1 MGPLPH
7 QQDVGGA
14 FLECGCGGEN
24 YLHTHLNVHGGAAQ
38 AKVVLQLKELQK
50 HRKKG
55 HGLIISWCLLRLKPF
70 EISLRDIYNMILS
83 TQNKF
88 RNACYYPFKCILQDR
103 NQLFVFLSFRGN
115 AQ

>member
-1 MGPLPH
+1 MG
-7 QQDVGGA
+7 GE

-24 YLHTHLNVHGGAAQ
+24 YLHTHLNEHGGAAK

-83 TQNKF
+83 IQNNF
-88 RNACYYPFKCILQDR
+88 RNVCYSPFKGPVHAAGLPASTTC
-103 NQLFVFLSFRGN
+103 
-115 AQ
+115 

>member
-1 MGPLPH
+1 MG
-7 QQDVGGA
+7 GE

-24 YLHTHLNVHGGAAQ
+24 YLHTHLNEHGGAAK

-83 TQNKF
+83 IQNNF
-88 RNACYYPFKCILQDR
+88 RNVCYLRFKVIVLRRLRRGQS
-103 NQLFVFLSFRGN
+103 QLGL
-115 AQ
+115 